1 MRSWVHPFLAMLLA
15 GCAAQQP
22 MTPDKVNELILGQV
36 TTGTPT
42 VQAQVPAIQDLLLPP
57 LKGEFPAAAA
67 AIVEPRFDLV
77 VNNAPA
83 QQVFVSIVSGTR
95 YSMVV
100 NPRVSGNI
108 SVTLKDVTVQ
118 EALDSIREVFGYEY
132 SREGT
137 RIYVQP
143 ASIQTKIFNVNYM
156 VGLRTGRSDVRVGS
170 GGLAATGVGS
180 STVGGGTVGATAPI
194 PAAAGPGAG
203 GLAPQTS
210 INYNP
215 TGMGMLGGSSDAS
228 RVATVSQSDFWNE
241 LLTTLRQI
249 IGTGDGR
256 NVIVN
261 PAANIVILRAM
272 PSEMRSAETYLK
284 AMRLAVERQ
293 VMLEAKIIDV
303 TLNEASQAGIN
314 WAAFPT
320 RGISVGMLGSNATI
334 AAPRGALTGGS
345 LQGVTPGS
353 GSIGTTGTV
362 GSTVAGAVTGGI
374 QAIGGGAGSIFGLA
388 LQTTNFAAL
397 MQFLET
403 QGTVQVL
410 SSPRVST
417 MNNQKAV
424 LKVGTDEYF
433 VTNVTVTPLTTAT
446 GVNGVNL
453 TPTFSSFFSG
463 VSLDV
468 TPQIDDDGNITLH
481 VHPLVSDVTNKP
493 QSFNFGTTIGIA
505 NIPLASSSINETDAV
520 VRVRDGNIVALGG
533 LMKYGFTNDRSGV
546 PGAQDM
552 PGIGGLFRNT
562 ARVATKR
569 ELVLLIKPTIIMGD
583 RTGDQDIQQ
592 TRERIQALGGG
603 ATPAATGGQ

>member
-1 MRSWVHPFLAMLLA
+1 MRLWFYAVVAMVLA
-15 GCAAQQP
+15 GCAAQP
-22 MTPDKVNELILGQV
+22 MPPQKVNDLILGELKPGAQAA
-36 TTGTPT
+36 PT
-42 VQAQVPAIQDLLLPP
+42 EPAAIRDLLLPP
-57 LKGEFPAAAA
+57 LRGEFPAAAA
-67 AIVEPRFDLV
+67 ALVEPRFDLV

-83 QQVFVSIVSGTR
+83 QQVFMSIVSGTR

-100 NPRVSGNI
+100 NPRVTGNI

-132 SREGT
+132 TREGT

-170 GGLAATGVGS
+170 GGLATTTGSGGTAVNA
-180 STVGGGTVGATAPI
+180 GGGTAAPAAAAI
-194 PAAAGPGAG
+194 GPAAAGP
-203 GLAPQTS
+203 LAPQTS
-210 INYNP
+210 INYNAI
-215 TGMGMLGGSSDAS
+215 GMLGGSSDAS

-272 PSEMRSAETYLK
+272 PVEMRAAEQYLK

-303 TLNEASQAGIN
+303 TLNEGSQSGIN

-320 RGISVGMLGSNATI
+320 SGISAGMLGSNA
-334 AAPRGALTGGS
+334 ALGAPRGALSAGS

-353 GSIGTTGTV
+353 GSIGVTGAV
-362 GSTVAGAVTGGI
+362 GSTIVGGI
-374 QAIGGGAGSIFGLA
+374 AAGGAAGSIFGLA

-397 MQFLET
+397 VQFLET

-446 GVNGVNL
+446 GTSGVNL

-468 TPQIDDDGNITLH
+468 TPQIDDEGNITLH
-481 VHPLVSDVTNKP
+481 IHPLVSDVTNKP
-493 QSFNFGTTIGIA
+493 QSFNFGTQIGRA
-505 NIPLASSSINETDAV
+505 DIPLASSSINETDAV

-533 LMKYGFTNDRSGV
+533 LMKYGFANDRSGV
-546 PGAQDM
+546 PGAQDV

-569 ELVLLIKPTIIMGD
+569 ELVLLIKPTIIQGD
-583 RTGDQDIQQ
+583 RSAEQDLQQ
-592 TRERIQALGGG
+592 TRERIQALGGS
-603 ATPAATGGQ
+603 AAPAASGDR